1 VGKKSVKNF
10 LLEFFS
16 MKSFLFIFSLF
27 ILLMNSLQAK
37 IINREGVF
45 FLGSGSESTPIIML
59 NELIQQKKVSQII
72 LYAQG
77 SIHLL
82 SFAKEGE
89 KPKLYSVDAKGFI
102 YALDPYMNYDVS
114 KVNSNGTFEFKQRPG
129 LSYHVSSKGFY
140 LHEK

>member
-1 VGKKSVKNF
+1 
-10 LLEFFS
+10 
-16 MKSFLFIFSLF
+16 MKSFLYIFSIF
-27 ILLMNSLQAK
+27 LLSMNSIQAK

-45 FLGSGSESTPIIML
+45 YLGSGSESTPIIML

-102 YALDPYMNYDVS
+102 YALDPYMNYEI
-114 KVNSNGTFEFKQRPG
+114 KKINSNGTFEFKQRPG